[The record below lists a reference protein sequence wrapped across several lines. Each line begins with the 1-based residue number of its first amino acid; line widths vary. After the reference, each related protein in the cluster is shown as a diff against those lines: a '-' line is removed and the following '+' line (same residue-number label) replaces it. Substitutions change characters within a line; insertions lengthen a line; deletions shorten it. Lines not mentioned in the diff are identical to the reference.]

1 MQSIRIGILLGLRQI
16 QRASRWTTTLI
27 IFVMML
33 TFLNLVA
40 VSGILVGLIEGAVR
54 AVKEQSLGDVVI
66 SPLPSEDRILET
78 ERIETELGAIP
89 EVSSYSIRYKASA
102 LAEANYRER
111 RDLRGERD
119 TANINVTG
127 IDPTREDEVTS
138 LASRVREGE
147 YLNLNEQGYI
157 LMGKYYLDRYSE
169 QFGSVFDSLANIYP
183 GDTIRLTVGDVSKEF
198 IVKGIVDTK
207 VDEVSLNTY
216 LPEKEFRRLF
226 NRLDHNADQIVIRVA
241 EGTAPQD
248 ARDALL
254 SMDYDTLAKVETFE
268 EAQPKFITDIKNT
281 FDVLGTFIGSIGIVV
296 GSITIFIIVFINALS
311 RRRQIGILKAIGI
324 ERRAIELAYVVQAA
338 FYSFTGSIL
347 GVLLTFFVL
356 VPYFDAN
363 PINFPFSDG
372 ILLVEPL
379 GALIRFTVL
388 FFITLLAGLIPAWL
402 IARQNTLNAIL
413 GR

>member
-1 MQSIRIGILLGLRQI
+1 MQSIRIGLLLGLRQI
-16 QRASRWTTTLI
+16 QRASPWTTGLI

-66 SPLPSEDRILET
+66 SPLDSEERILNVD
-78 ERIETELGAIP
+78 RVRRELSTLP
-89 EVSSYSIRYKASA
+89 EIDAFSARYKGSA
-102 LAEANYRER
+102 LIEANYRER

-119 TANINVTG
+119 TATVNITG
-127 IDPTREDEVTS
+127 IDPIAEDSVTHLS
-138 LASRVREGE
+138 NYVIEGE
-147 YLNLNEQGYI
+147 YLNPSEQGYI
-157 LMGKYYLDRYSE
+157 LIGKYYIEQYSE
-169 QFGSVFDSLANIYP
+169 QFGSLFNSLDDIHP
-183 GDTIRLTVGDVSKEF
+183 GDTVRLSVGDVSKEF
-198 IVKGIVDTK
+198 IIKGIIDTK

-216 LPEKEFRRLF
+216 IPEKEFRRIF
-226 NRLDHNADQIVIRVA
+226 NRLDNGADQIIISLN
-241 EGTAPQD
+241 D
-248 ARDALL
+248 ASKADATR
-254 SMDYDTLAKVETFE
+254 DTLLAMGQGSLAKIETFE

-338 FYSFTGSIL
+338 FYSFTGSMM
-347 GVLLTFFVL
+347 GMVLTFFVL
-356 VPYFDAN
+356 VPFFDAN
-363 PINFPFSDG
+363 PIDFPFSDG

-379 GALIRFTVL
+379 GATIRFFVL
-388 FFITLLAGLIPAWL
+388 FGITLLAGLVPAWL

>member
-1 MQSIRIGILLGLRQI
+1 MQSVRIGLLLGLRQI
-16 QRASRWTTTLI
+16 QRASRWTTGLI

-54 AVKEQSLGDVVI
+54 AVKEQSLGDIVI
-66 SPLPSEDRILET
+66 TPLDHEDRILET
-78 ERIETELGAIP
+78 ERIEAELNTIP
-89 EVSSYSIRYKASA
+89 EIVSYSIRYRASA
-102 LAEANYRER
+102 ELEANYRER

-119 TANINVTG
+119 TANVNITG
-127 IDPTREDEVTS
+127 IDPLREDALTKLS
-138 LASRVREGE
+138 TYVREGE
-147 YLNLNEQGYI
+147 YLNPAEQGYI
-157 LMGKYYLDRYSE
+157 LIGKYYLDRYAE
-169 QFGSVFDSLANIYP
+169 QFGSVFDSLSNVYP
-183 GDTIRLTVGDVSKEF
+183 GDTVRLTIGDTSKEF

-216 LPEKEFRRLF
+216 IPEKEFRRLF
-226 NRLDHNADQIVIRVA
+226 NRLDHGADQIVAKIEPGVQPSRV
-241 EGTAPQD
+241 QD
-248 ARDALL
+248 ILISLGQNR
-254 SMDYDTLAKVETFE
+254 LAKIETFE
-268 EAQPKFITDIKNT
+268 QAQPKFITDIKNT

-338 FYSFTGSIL
+338 FYSFTGSVC
-347 GVLLTFFVL
+347 GVVLTFFVL

-372 ILLVEPL
+372 ILLVDPL
-379 GALIRFTVL
+379 GTAIRFVVL
-388 FFITLLAGLIPAWL
+388 FVITLFAGLIPAWL

>member
-16 QRASRWTTTLI
+16 QRASPWTTGLI

-40 VSGILVGLIEGAVR
+40 VSGILVGLIEGAIR
-54 AVKEQSLGDVVI
+54 AVKEQSLGDI
-66 SPLPSEDRILET
+66 IITPLESEERILDT
-78 ERIETELGAIP
+78 DRVIAELRTLP
-89 EVSSYSIRYKASA
+89 EIDAYTARYKGSA
-102 LAEANYRER
+102 VLEANYRER

-119 TANINVTG
+119 IANVKVTG
-127 IDPTREDEVTS
+127 IDPLAEDAVTS

-147 YLNLNEQGYI
+147 YLDPKQQGYI
-157 LMGKYYLDRYSE
+157 LMGKYYIDRYSQ
-169 QFGSVFDSLANIYP
+169 QFEGTFDSLRDIYP
-183 GDTIRLTVGDVSKEF
+183 GDVVRMTAGDTSKEF
-198 IVKGIVDTK
+198 IVKGMVDTK
-207 VDEVSLNTY
+207 VDDVSLNTY
-216 LPEKEFRRLF
+216 IPEKEFRRNF
-226 NRLDHNADQIVIRVA
+226 NRLDHGANEIVI
-241 EGTAPQD
+241 T
-248 ARDALL
+248 LL
-254 SMDYDTLAKVETFE
+254 DNTRGNETRDTLLAMGQGKLGTIETFE

-338 FYSFTGSIL
+338 FYSFTGSML
-347 GVLLTFFVL
+347 GVILTFFVL
-356 VPYFDAN
+356 VPFFDAN
-363 PINFPFSDG
+363 PIDFPFSDG

-379 GALIRFTVL
+379 GAAIRFAVL
-388 FFITLLAGLIPAWL
+388 FVITLLAGLIPAWL
-402 IARQNTLNAIL
+402 IARQNTLSAIL